1 MVRFINDVE
10 WESPEHWRAA
20 HNPEFMAK
28 AAGPN
33 GLSSPRL
40 PRSTTSSTKG
50 RSHDRDALDPR

>member
-28 AAGPN
+28 ASRPEW
-33 GLSSPRL
+33 SFFT
-40 PRSTTSSTKG
+40 STP
-50 RSHDRDALDPR
+50 ALYDIVDERTQS